1 MTRQTVTSGKAP
13 IVWSTVDD
21 AFEKI
26 NANFTELYASIGD
39 TGSIGFDALETDL
52 IPSQN
57 DTYDLGAPLKRWA
70 SLYLSDTLSIGG
82 AAITNEGLTID
93 LPSGTTVGGQLIIDP
108 DKAFFKEFSVN
119 NNTSVVADQFN
130 DVLDFNA
137 GTGIQLTVTSTNDQI
152 NITNT
157 GVTSLLAGYGMS
169 VNSATGVVTISNAGV
184 RSVTAGDGMEIV
196 DSSSTGDITIHN
208 NGVLRLSAGAY
219 ITLSNGGLPD
229 GDGKIIITNDAP
241 AGQTYRT
248 IAVAGEDTLIA
259 DSLAAT
265 LTLIE
270 GAGMNITT
278 ALASFPLTNRVTFEN
293 TGVLSLTAGAGL
305 TVSAATGAVTV
316 SFNNR
321 VDIIGSVFADDSTM
335 MIDATGNTVSGT
347 TVTGGAV
354 RLTGSTIS
362 TTDSS
367 GITVVTA
374 TTFNSDVTID
384 NELTVTGNLIVNG
397 TTTTINSVTLTVDD
411 KNIELGSTASP
422 TDATADGGGITL
434 KGATDKTFNYVN
446 STGLWTA
453 NIGIAAAS
461 FNGVAAAATTASTAA
476 SVGYMGLPQSTIT
489 TTDTLTIADAGKH
502 IYVNTASQTITIPAN
517 SAVPYPIGTAIT
529 FVAGPSAVSVT
540 IAITTDIMYL
550 AGTGTTGSRTLA
562 AHGSATAIK
571 VSATAWYINGT
582 GLT

>member
-1 MTRQTVTSGKAP
+1 VE
-13 IVWSTVDD
+13 D
-21 AFEKI
+21 AFTKI
-26 NANFTELYASIGD
+26 NANFTELYASIGE

-52 IPSQN
+52 IPADN
-57 DTYDLGAPLKRWA
+57 DTYDLGSPNKRW
-70 SLYLSDTLSIGG
+70 SNLYLSDTLQIGG
-82 AAITNEGLTID
+82 AAISNQGLTLD
-93 LPSGTTVGGQLIIDP
+93 LPSGTTVGGDLIIDP
-108 DKAFFKEFSVN
+108 NKSFFKEFSVN
-119 NNTSVVADQFN
+119 NDTSIVADQFN

-157 GVTSLLAGYGMS
+157 GVTSLVAGYGMS

-196 DSSSTGDITIHN
+196 DSSATGDITIHN
-208 NGVLRLSAGAY
+208 NGVLTLSAGPS
-219 ITLSNGGLPD
+219 ISLSNGGLPD
-229 GDGKIIITNDAP
+229 SDGKIIITNSAP
-241 AGQTYRT
+241 AGLAYRT
-248 IAVAGEDTLIA
+248 IAVTGEATLIA
-259 DSLAAT
+259 DGLAAT

-270 GAGMNITT
+270 GSGMNITT

-321 VDIIGSVFADDSTM
+321 TDIIGSVFADDSTM

-362 TTDSS
+362 TSDSS
-367 GITVVTA
+367 GIAVTVA
-374 TTFNSDVTID
+374 TTFNSDVTVE
-384 NELTVTGNLIVNG
+384 NELTVNGNLIVKN
-397 TTTTINSVTLTVDD
+397 
-411 KNIELGSTASP
+411 KNIELRSIASP

-434 KGATDKTFNYVN
+434 KGTTDKTFNYVN

-453 NIGIAAAS
+453 NIGIEATA
-461 FNGVAAAATTASTAA
+461 FTGPAATATTLSTAA
-476 SVGYMGLPQSTIT
+476 SVGYMGLPQSAT
-489 TTDTLTIADAGKH
+489 TTTATLAIGDAGKH
-502 IYVNTASQTITIPAN
+502 IYVNTAGQTMTIPAN

-529 FVAGPSAVSVT
+529 FVSGPSAGTVT

-562 AHGSATAIK
+562 AYGTATAIK

>member
-1 MTRQTVTSGKAP
+1 MSRQTITSRSAP
-13 IVWSTVDD
+13 IVWSTVDE

-39 TGSIGFDALETDL
+39 AGSIGFDALTTDL
-52 IPSQN
+52 IPNRN
-57 DTYDLGAPLKRWA
+57 DTYNLGTSTKRW
-70 SLYLSDTLSIGG
+70 SNLYLSGVLSLGG
-82 AAITNEGLTID
+82 ASITNEGLTID
-93 LPSGTTVGGQLIIDP
+93 LPSGTTVAGQLIIDP
-108 DKAFFKEFSVN
+108 EKPFFKEVSVN
-119 NNTSVVADQFN
+119 TDTSVIANQFN
-130 DVLDFNA
+130 DTINLEE
-137 GTGIQLTVTSTNDQI
+137 GTGIHLSVNSSSDTIIIANS
-152 NITNT
+152 
-157 GVTSLLAGYGMS
+157 GVTSLLGSAGVSISAATGTVTVS
-169 VNSATGVVTISNAGV
+169 NTGVRTLTTSNGLSTNTSATGDVT
-184 RSVTAGDGMEIV
+184 VTN
-196 DSSSTGDITIHN
+196 T
-208 NGVLRLSAGAY
+208 GVLRLEAGPS
-219 ITLSNGGLPD
+219 ITISNGGLPD
-229 GDGKIIITNDAP
+229 VDGKIIITNSAP
-241 AGQTYRT
+241 AGNAYRI
-248 IAVAGEDTLIA
+248 IAVAGEATLTA
-259 DSLAAT
+259 PSLAAT

-270 GAGMNITT
+270 GSGMNITT
-278 ALASFPLTNRVTFEN
+278 APASGAFTNRVTFEN

-321 VDIIGSVFADDSTM
+321 IDIIGSVFGDDSTVIING
-335 MIDATGNTVSGT
+335 IDNTVSGT
-347 TVTGGAV
+347 SVTGGVV
-354 RLTGSTIS
+354 RLTGGTIS

-367 GITVVTA
+367 GITVVTT

-434 KGATDKTFNYVN
+434 KGTTDKTFNYVN

-461 FNGVAAAATTASTAA
+461 FNGVASAATTASTAA

-489 TTDTLTIADAGKH
+489 TTNTLTIADAGKH
-502 IYVNTASQTITIPAN
+502 IYVNTSGQTLTIPAN

-529 FVAGPSAVSVT
+529 FVAGPSATTVT
-540 IAITTDIMYL
+540 IAITTDLMYL
-550 AGTGTTGSRTLA
+550 VGTGTTGSRTLA
-562 AHGSATAIK
+562 AYGTATAMK